1 LHWLRA
7 EAQPTEQVAVSRS
20 LAGRTRK
27 RAGGRRAAEGE
38 DAQGEEGRRKAEP
51 RRLRPPPFTVE
62 ASKRRLRR
70 GGRVDAPAP
79 KRPGTRSRAE
89 PEATET
95 EPRSDYDAEAADDVE
110 DATVDDADEFEDD
123 DDEFEDEI
131 GGEGNRVT
139 GARAKTV
146 VELVAR
152 QLVDDPD
159 GVFVDSTERSDNVSI
174 LIHTSPG
181 DLGRIIGKR
190 GRVIQALR
198 QVGRAAGATENVRV
212 TVEVAE

>member
-1 LHWLRA
+1 
-7 EAQPTEQVAVSRS
+7 V
-20 LAGRTRK
+20 
-27 RAGGRRAAEGE
+27 
-38 DAQGEEGRRKAEP
+38 
-51 RRLRPPPFTVE
+51 
-62 ASKRRLRR
+62 
-70 GGRVDAPAP
+70 
-79 KRPGTRSRAE
+79 
-89 PEATET
+89 
-95 EPRSDYDAEAADDVE
+95 SDYEAADDVDDVD
-110 DATVDDADEFEDD
+110 DADDADEFEDD

-198 QVGRAAGATENVRV
+198 QVGRAAGATEGVRV

>member
-1 LHWLRA
+1 MND
-7 EAQPTEQVAVSRS
+7 S
-20 LAGRTRK
+20 
-27 RAGGRRAAEGE
+27 
-38 DAQGEEGRRKAEP
+38 
-51 RRLRPPPFTVE
+51 
-62 ASKRRLRR
+62 
-70 GGRVDAPAP
+70 
-79 KRPGTRSRAE
+79 
-89 PEATET
+89 
-95 EPRSDYDAEAADDVE
+95 YDAEAADDVE
-110 DATVDDADEFEDD
+110 DIDDVDDADEFEDD

-198 QVGRAAGATENVRV
+198 QVGRAAGATEGVRV

>member
-1 LHWLRA
+1 MND
-7 EAQPTEQVAVSRS
+7 S
-20 LAGRTRK
+20 
-27 RAGGRRAAEGE
+27 
-38 DAQGEEGRRKAEP
+38 
-51 RRLRPPPFTVE
+51 F
-62 ASKRRLRR
+62 
-70 GGRVDAPAP
+70 
-79 KRPGTRSRAE
+79 
-89 PEATET
+89 
-95 EPRSDYDAEAADDVE
+95 DAEAADDLE
-110 DATVDDADEFEDD
+110 DVDDVDDADEFEDD

-159 GVFVDSTERSDNVSI
+159 GVFVDSTERSENVSI

-198 QVGRAAGATENVRV
+198 QVGRAAGATEGVRV

>member
-1 LHWLRA
+1 M
-7 EAQPTEQVAVSRS
+7 
-20 LAGRTRK
+20 
-27 RAGGRRAAEGE
+27 
-38 DAQGEEGRRKAEP
+38 
-51 RRLRPPPFTVE
+51 
-62 ASKRRLRR
+62 
-70 GGRVDAPAP
+70 
-79 KRPGTRSRAE
+79 
-89 PEATET
+89 
-95 EPRSDYDAEAADDVE
+95 SDYDEVGDD
-110 DATVDDADEFEDD
+110 VDDADEFEDD
-123 DDEFEDEI
+123 DDDFEDEI
-131 GGEGNRVT
+131 GGEGNRVS

-198 QVGRAAGATENVRV
+198 QVGRAAGATEGVRV

>member
-1 LHWLRA
+1 
-7 EAQPTEQVAVSRS
+7 
-20 LAGRTRK
+20 
-27 RAGGRRAAEGE
+27 GGR
-38 DAQGEEGRRKAEP
+38 
-51 RRLRPPPFTVE
+51 
-62 ASKRRLRR
+62 
-70 GGRVDAPAP
+70 
-79 KRPGTRSRAE
+79 SRMS
-89 PEATET
+89 
-95 EPRSDYDAEAADDVE
+95 SDYDDD
-110 DATVDDADEFEDD
+110 VDDADDYDD
-123 DDEFEDEI
+123 DDFEDEI
-131 GGEGNRVT
+131 AGEGNRIDDDIAPEGNRVT

-198 QVGRAAGATENVRV
+198 QVGRAAGATEGVRV